1 MYLYQIKISYTSDIF
16 DLRRRGAS
24 PSAQFV
30 ESFGDGGDL
39 HRFWTSRL
47 SSGSHVTLPRWLLG
61 THF

>member
-47 SSGSHVTLPRWLLG
+47 SSGSHVTLPR
-61 THF
+61 